1 MNSHRKTYFLVFA
14 GALALALCVPAIAQ
28 DSGDLT
34 SSDQAGGTASSQTTP
49 VSADD
54 NWHVAISPYLWFA
67 GVHGNVGARGYTAS
81 VHASAADVLSKFNIG
96 LMGAVE
102 ARKKRFLLPVDF
114 MWIKLSDD
122 KALPELGN
130 PNATS
135 IKAKMTSTILSPKAG
150 YRLVDHEKLQADA
163 LIGIRY
169 WHTGTSFTLEPIGLG
184 TATQS
189 ANWVDVVAGAKFTMP
204 LSPKAVIIILG
215 DAGGGGA
222 NVDYQVAG
230 LLGYKIKPTVMLGA
244 GWRYLD
250 VNYRPSSSFVYDV
263 AQSGLLLGVT
273 FNLK

>member
-1 MNSHRKTYFLVFA
+1 
-14 GALALALCVPAIAQ
+14 
-28 DSGDLT
+28 
-34 SSDQAGGTASSQTTP
+34 
-49 VSADD
+49 
-54 NWHVAISPYLWFA
+54 
-67 GVHGNVGARGYTAS
+67 VHGTVGARGHTAS
-81 VHASAADVLSKFNIG
+81 VHASASDVLSKFNIG
-96 LMGAVE
+96 LMGSVE

-122 KALPELGN
+122 KALPQLGN
-130 PNATS
+130 TNATS

-150 YRLVDHEKLQADA
+150 YRFVDHEKLQADA
-163 LIGIRY
+163 LVGIRY
-169 WHTGTSFTLEPIGLG
+169 WHLGTNLTLEPIGLG

-204 LSPKAVIIILG
+204 LSPKAVIIVLG

-222 NVDYQVAG
+222 QVDYQVAG
-230 LLGYKIKPTVMLGA
+230 LLGYKIKPNILMGA

-273 FNLK
+273 FNIR